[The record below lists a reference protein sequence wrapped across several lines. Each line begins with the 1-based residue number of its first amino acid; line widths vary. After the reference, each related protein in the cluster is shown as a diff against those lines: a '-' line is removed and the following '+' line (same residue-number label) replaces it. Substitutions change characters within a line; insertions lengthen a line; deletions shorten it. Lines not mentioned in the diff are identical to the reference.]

1 LSIQK
6 DNIVKLLLLKAKF
19 AMSSSLATAV
29 DYFLYQILVKELFS
43 PVVSNIISASVGM
56 IINFI
61 LHKKYIFKLNRSARM
76 AFLLSAL
83 VSIGGIS
90 ISTGIIFMMNK
101 VEFLQSNQYVIKA
114 IATGI
119 VFFYNFYMKRFA
131 FEKKFL

>member
-1 LSIQK
+1 MSIQK